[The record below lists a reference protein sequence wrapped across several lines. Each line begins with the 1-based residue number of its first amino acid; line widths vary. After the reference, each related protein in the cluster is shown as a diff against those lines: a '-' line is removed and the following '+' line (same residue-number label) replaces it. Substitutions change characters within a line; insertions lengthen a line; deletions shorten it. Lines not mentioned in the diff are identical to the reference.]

1 MDERNP
7 RNDSEDIGRTN
18 EEDVVGSSKDDEVED
33 VDEIEDEDDSEDEVD
48 DLEE

>member
-7 RNDSEDIGRTN
+7 RNDSEDIGRTS
-18 EEDVVGSSKDDEVED
+18 EEDIVGSSKDDEFED
-33 VDEIEDEDDSEDEVD
+33 VDEIEDEDDSEDDVE